1 MDERRDGRRGGSAR
15 LPRGSGVFGRRAWL
29 AGAAAS
35 AGVALA
41 AWHRPA
47 WAQAYPA
54 RPVRIVSP
62 FAPGGA
68 NDLLARVIA
77 QHLTRALG
85 QPFVVENRAG
95 AAGNLG
101 AEAVARAAPDG
112 YTLLMGPGALA
123 INQTLYPRLPF
134 DVLRDFAPVSIVAM
148 VPNVLA
154 VHPAVRAR
162 TVGEFVAYAKANP
175 RSISFG
181 SPGSG
186 SVGHLAGELFKML
199 TGAPM
204 EHVPYRGSSP
214 AVTDLLGGRIQ
225 AMLDNLPPMAQHL
238 RSGALRGLGI
248 ASREHHPDFPEM
260 PTIIEA
266 GVPDFEVTAWQSLLA
281 PAGTPPEVVERLSAE
296 VRRGLAEPEV
306 RRRIA
311 EVGALPRGTTPA
323 EFGAFL
329 AAEVRR
335 WEPVVRASGAT
346 VD

>member
-1 MDERRDGRRGGSAR
+1 VGRSGPPWGG
-15 LPRGSGVFGRRAWL
+15 GVFGRRVWL
-29 AGAAAS
+29 AGAAGLAV
-35 AGVALA
+35 AG
-41 AWHRPA
+41 WHRA
-47 WAQAYPA
+47 ALAQAYPT

-68 NDLLARVIA
+68 NDLPARVVA

-101 AEAVARAAPDG
+101 AEAVAKAAPDG

-134 DVLRDFAPVSIVAM
+134 DVLRDFAPISIVAM

-154 VHPAVRAR
+154 VHPAVPAR

-204 EHVPYRGSSP
+204 EHIPYRGSAP

-225 AMLDNLPPMAQHL
+225 AMLDNLPPIAQHL

-248 ASREHHPDFPEM
+248 ASRERHPDSPEM

-281 PAGTPPEVVERLSAE
+281 PARTPPEVVERLSA
-296 VRRGLAEPEV
+296 EV

-323 EFGAFL
+323 
-329 AAEVRR
+329 
-335 WEPVVRASGAT
+335 
-346 VD
+346 